1 MLNTVG
7 ERIERRNQ
15 IIEDNSRHS
24 LCVDKYSHFV
34 SKLTHAD
41 RRINLQMGDGV
52 MSSKSKKLLDQER
65 ETISLKHYSKKTE
78 KTYISQIRRFILFH
92 VKRH

>member
-1 MLNTVG
+1 
-7 ERIERRNQ
+7 
-15 IIEDNSRHS
+15 
-24 LCVDKYSHFV
+24 
-34 SKLTHAD
+34 
-41 RRINLQMGDGV
+41 